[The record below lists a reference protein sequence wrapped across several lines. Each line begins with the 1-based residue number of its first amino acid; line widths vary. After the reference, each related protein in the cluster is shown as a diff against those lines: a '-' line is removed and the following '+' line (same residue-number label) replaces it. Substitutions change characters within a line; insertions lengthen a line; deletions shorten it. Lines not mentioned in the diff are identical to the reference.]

1 MRLTQTMPFEVASAI
16 SAGEGGGA
24 AGALTFGALVA
35 VLVAVAVAWAERVA
49 APKDSSVAEAKTADR
64 INFVDKRFM

>member
-1 MRLTQTMPFEVASAI
+1 M
-16 SAGEGGGA
+16 
-24 AGALTFGALVA
+24 TFGALVA

>member
-1 MRLTQTMPFEVASAI
+1 
-16 SAGEGGGA
+16 
-24 AGALTFGALVA
+24 
-35 VLVAVAVAWAERVA
+35 VA